1 MLPARAGSFVT
12 HLESAID
19 GTHIPAR
26 TLQTTH
32 AGRPLWV
39 RYDLDGIARAVRP
52 GDLRDR
58 PHTMWRYREFL
69 PFEDQADVVSIGETV
84 TPLIRCERLGRELG
98 LDNLFIKDESR
109 LPTGSFKSRGMAM
122 AVTMAKALDVKRVA
136 APTAGNAG
144 GALAAY
150 AARAGLECFIF
161 MPHDTPVVN
170 QLEVVLHGAKAFLVN
185 GLIHDC
191 GRIVAEGAKA
201 LDWFN
206 MSTLKEPYRLEGKKT
221 MGLELAEQFDWNL
234 PEAIFYPTGGGTGLI
249 GMWKAFIELRSIGWL
264 VGAGAECVSPSLG
277 GRGLGGGSPSQ
288 SAAQRASAGAGS
300 SLPRLFS
307 CQSSGCDPIT
317 RAFESGERF
326 ATPPPAPHTIASGL
340 RVPKALGD
348 FMILDAVRASG
359 GRAMSADEST
369 LLPWMRRAS
378 SLEGIALCPESAA
391 CVACAKAAHEHGWIG
406 PSDRVVIFNT
416 GAAQKYVE
424 AMREGVT
431 LPTLDTQKPIDWDAL
446 AR

>member
-1 MLPARAGSFVT
+1 MPPARVGSFVT
-12 HLESAID
+12 HLEGAID
-19 GTHIPAR
+19 GARLPAR

-32 AGRPLWV
+32 AARPLWV
-39 RYDLDGIARAVRP
+39 RYDLDAIAHAVQP

-58 PHTMWRYREFL
+58 PQAMWRYREFL
-69 PFEDQADVVSIGETV
+69 PFEHEADVVSLGETV
-84 TPLIRCERLGRELG
+84 TPLIHCERLGRELR

-122 AVTMAKALDVKRVA
+122 AVTMAKWLGVKRVA

-161 MPHDTPVVN
+161 MPRDTPIVN
-170 QLEVVLHGAKAFLVN
+170 QLEVTLHGAKAFLVN

-191 GRIVAEGAKA
+191 GRIVADGAKR
-201 LDWFN
+201 LGWFD

-234 PEAIFYPTGGGTGLI
+234 PDAIFYPTGGGTGLI
-249 GMWKAFIELRSIGWL
+249 GMWKAFAELREVGWMSGPA
-264 VGAGAECVSPSLG
+264 V
-277 GRGLGGGSPSQ
+277 
-288 SAAQRASAGAGS
+288 
-300 SLPRLFS
+300 PRLFS

-317 RAFESGERF
+317 RAFDAGDRF
-326 ATPPPAPHTIASGL
+326 ATPPPAPYTIASGL
-340 RVPKALGD
+340 RVPKAVGD

-359 GRAMSADEST
+359 GHAMSADELT
-369 LLPWMRRAS
+369 LLPWMRRVCA
-378 SLEGIALCPESAA
+378 LEGIALCPESAA
-391 CVACAKAAHEHGWIG
+391 CVACANAARERGWLA
-406 PSDRVVIFNT
+406 SADRVVIFNT

-424 AMREGVT
+424 AMREGVE
-431 LPTLDTQKPIDWDAL
+431 LPMLDHTAPINWEAFT
-446 AR
+446 R